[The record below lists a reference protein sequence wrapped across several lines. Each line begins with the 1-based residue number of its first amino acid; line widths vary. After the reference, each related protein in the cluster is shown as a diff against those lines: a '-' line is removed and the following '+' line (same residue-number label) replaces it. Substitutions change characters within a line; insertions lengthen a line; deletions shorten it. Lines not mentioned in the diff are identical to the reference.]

1 MLWLVAG
8 LGNPGLQ
15 YRLSRHNVGFWAID
29 LIAEKKEIPL
39 SKRSHQ
45 AFWGEGRMGRVSIL
59 LLKPQTF
66 MNLSGLSIK
75 SILNTLGIDISNLII
90 IHDDMDLPLA
100 SVRIRK
106 NGSSGGHRGVQ
117 SVIDHLETDSFLR
130 IRIGIGH
137 PEPEKD
143 ATVFVLEPCPT
154 DEKDTLLPVIQKTD
168 EMVEAIIK
176 KGPQVAM
183 NLFNH

>member
-15 YRLSRHNVGFWAID
+15 YSSSRHNVGFWAID

-39 SKRSHQ
+39 SKKSHQ
-45 AFWGEGRMGRVSIL
+45 ALWGEGRMGRVSIF

-75 SILNTLGIDISNLII
+75 SIVHSLEIDISNLIV

-100 SVRIRK
+100 SVRIRR

-117 SVIDHLETDSFLR
+117 SVIDHLGTDDFLR
-130 IRIGIGH
+130 IRIGIGR
-137 PEPEKD
+137 PDTEKD
-143 ATVFVLEPCPT
+143 PTEFVLESCPT
-154 DEKDTLLPVIQKTD
+154 NEREKLIPVVQKTD
-168 EMVEAIIK
+168 EIVEVMIK
-176 KGPQVAM
+176 EGPQVAM